1 MPVRPLA
8 AALVA
13 LSAVTATAAAPDGA
27 QTKPGPCLPTSQNRV
42 TCGNGSGAL
51 MVLDGT
57 TSPSGKLAI
66 AWRSRSGGTEDVPDI
81 DSVENHLVRLED
93 GKSLALVVGRSWNT
107 DQAQGNHIYQTVAW
121 SPDSRW
127 LLVGDGGKWALE
139 AIAIYSI
146 DEGAGA
152 ARGLGLFRTIST
164 AAARVLRER
173 VGASK
178 AGSYVLDISGDQ
190 RIEIANTGVVSIPML
205 FQIPKEEK
213 DIDLL
218 VRFKALRNGGRV
230 TTSPIDAHVVK
241 R

>member
-1 MPVRPLA
+1 MQTRPLA
-8 AALVA
+8 AALAA
-13 LSAVTATAAAPDGA
+13 LSVVAVAATAVAAES
-27 QTKPGPCLPTSQNRV
+27 KPGPCVAASQSRI
-42 TCGNGSGAL
+42 TCGSGPSAL
-51 MVLDGT
+51 TVLEGT

-66 AWRSRSGGTEDVPDI
+66 AWRSPSGNPEEAPDI

-93 GKSLALVVGRSWNT
+93 GKSLAIVVGRSWSTGN
-107 DQAQGNHIYQTVAW
+107 ARGNHIYQTVAW

-139 AIAIYSI
+139 AIAVYSI

-152 ARGLGLFRTIST
+152 VKSLGVFRAISA

-178 AGSYVLDISGDQ
+178 ARSYTLDIAGDPK
-190 RIEIANTGVVSIPML
+190 IEITNTGAVSLPML
-205 FQIPKEEK
+205 FQIPKQEG

-218 VRFKALRNGGRV
+218 VRFKASRDGGRLAA
-230 TTSPIDAHVVK
+230 SPIEVSVVK